1 MSEQEILEGNKL
13 IAEFMGI
20 YNSQLLLNI
29 NENIGSQY
37 IPYLGDDYIS
47 NLKFHSSWDWL
58 MPVVEKIEN
67 DLQDSFNV
75 DIINKNQCEIVRNG
89 NEFICGYGF
98 ETINHSKI
106 EAVYNSIVEFIKW
119 YNGSVSKTL
128 PTQNLKRGQN

>member
-1 MSEQEILEGNKL
+1 MSEQEIIEGNKL
-13 IAEFMGI
+13 IAEFIGI
-20 YNSQLLLNI
+20 KQNDFGHWINKDHLL
-29 NENIGSQY
+29 GSQSK
-37 IPYLGDDYIS
+37 LFDFE
-47 NLKFHSSWDWL
+47 LKYHSSWDWL

-98 ETINHSKI
+98 ETVNHSKI

-119 YNGSVSKTL
+119 YNLCQKE
-128 PTQNLKRGQN
+128 K

>member
-1 MSEQEILEGNKL
+1 MTQEEILEGNKL

-20 YNSQLLLNI
+20 KIIQSRYGCNHPLVTC
-29 NENIGSQY
+29 
-37 IPYLGDDYIS
+37 PYPDYS
-47 NLKFHSSWDWL
+47 NLKYHSSWDWL

-98 ETINHSKI
+98 ETIYHSKI
-106 EAVYNSIVEFIKW
+106 KAVYYSVVEFIKW
-119 YNGSVSKTL
+119 YNLCQKE
-128 PTQNLKRGQN
+128 K

>member
-1 MSEQEILEGNKL
+1 MSEQEIIEGNKL

-20 YNSQLLLNI
+20 KQNDFGHWINKNHLL
-29 NENIGSQY
+29 GSQSK
-37 IPYLGDDYIS
+37 LFDFE
-47 NLKFHSSWDWL
+47 LKYHSSWDWL

-98 ETINHSKI
+98 ETIYHSKI
-106 EAVYNSIVEFIKW
+106 KAVYYSVVEFIKW
-119 YNGSVSKTL
+119 YNLCQKE
-128 PTQNLKRGQN
+128 K